1 MMWDICKE
9 IILGA
14 ASLCYGVLSA
24 AGVFTVLI
32 VIGLIPRF
40 AGRTNTAAHVMRY
53 EDMVVAGTISGGVFT
68 IFDGY
73 FNIGAWW
80 QNLCERLS
88 GTALPENLLG
98 GKSLIEGDI
107 FSGGERLQGLVGQSG
122 SHLGDMN
129 WGWTLLLSGNLLGE
143 LLLVGGAF
151 FCGMFIGCLAL
162 AIAEMLD
169 GVPIFSRRVCFE
181 KGISLA
187 IFWIAIGKICG
198 SILYF
203 VWGIEG
209 V

>member
-1 MMWDICKE
+1 MWNICKE
-9 IILGA
+9 ICLGT
-14 ASLCYGVLSA
+14 ASLCYGILAA

-53 EDMVVAGTISGGVFT
+53 EDMVIAGTISGGLFT

-73 FNIGAWW
+73 WNIGAWW
-80 QNLCERLS
+80 QGTCQRLS
-88 GTALPENLLG
+88 SP
-98 GKSLIEGDI
+98 D
-107 FSGGERLQGLVGQSG
+107 
-122 SHLGDMN
+122 
-129 WGWTLLLSGNLLGE
+129 WGE
-143 LLLVGGAF
+143 LLMAAGNFLGQFFLVGGGF
-151 FCGMFIGCLAL
+151 FCGMFIGCFAL

-169 GVPIFSRRVCFE
+169 GIPIFTRRVCFE

-187 IFWIAIGKICG
+187 IFWIAIGKIFG

-203 VWGIEG
+203 IWEING